1 MEGFS
6 YFTIKMLLRF
16 LYTGQV
22 IITKGNMKDF
32 IDTANEFKIRAI
44 KNVNMK
50 LENTID
56 GPTNFVFD
64 DEEEDIPVE
73 SNTKENVDVD
83 LYGNECKKL
92 DDEFI
97 VKDKE
102 YNELKVG
109 KKVKES
115 S

>member
-44 KNVNMK
+44 KNVSMK
-50 LENTID
+50 LENPID

-83 LYGNECKKL
+83 LDGKL
-92 DDEFI
+92 DDESI
-97 VKDKE
+97 
-102 YNELKVG
+102 LKVKEHSKFKAG
-109 KKVKES
+109 KKV
-115 S
+115 